1 MTYYVYILKCADDT
15 YYVGSTNDLEG
26 RIAKHNQT
34 KAGAKY
40 TRSRR
45 PVELVFSEQ
54 YQTKSEALK
63 REAEIKSYR
72 RGQKQDLIDLPEY
85 NLRHY
90 QNSKHIRITVK
101 PDGSVNVSAP
111 KRVAKSDI
119 DKFVAEKSDWI
130 KKQQDTYAKSRTSTQ
145 HVDDKRSYASYKDAA
160 LRLVTRR
167 VEHFNDHYGF
177 RYSKIRINNT
187 KTQWGSCSATK
198 VLSFNYRVAFLPPSL
213 VDYLVVH
220 ELCHLQEFNHSPRF
234 WRLVA
239 ETIPNYKEARKLMR
253 QEGIALY

>member
-167 VEHFNDHYGF
+167 VEH
-177 RYSKIRINNT
+177 
-187 KTQWGSCSATK
+187 
-198 VLSFNYRVAFLPPSL
+198 
-213 VDYLVVH
+213 
-220 ELCHLQEFNHSPRF
+220 
-234 WRLVA
+234 
-239 ETIPNYKEARKLMR
+239 
-253 QEGIALY
+253 